1 LLSGP
6 YSSRLCW
13 TAGLRHKF
21 VEHVLWKRLR
31 ADDHFLQGEP
41 DKHKLRHKQRTELGV
56 SRSDKSCHHAGD
68 IHVHI
73 GKRFNQHEPNGDD
86 HLHADSNQS
95 RWLGDLYVNRYRK
108 YDRQTNDRLFHG

>member
-1 LLSGP
+1 MLSGP

-13 TAGLRHKF
+13 TAGLRHEF
-21 VEHVLWKRLR
+21 VELVLWKRLR

-41 DKHKLRHKQRTELGV
+41 DKHKLRHEQHTELGV